1 MNDVDVDY
9 DVANV
14 GNFVDDN
21 DDLNNDVVHNDDV
34 DINDLKNDV
43 VHNDDVDNNDL
54 NNDDVDQESCERQR
68 KTGENA
74 AQAC

>member
-21 DDLNNDVVHNDDV
+21 DDLNND
-34 DINDLKNDV
+34 I

>member
-1 MNDVDVDY
+1 MNDVDVNYNVD
-9 DVANV
+9 NV
-14 GNFVDDN
+14 GNFVDVDDN
-21 DDLNNDVVHNDDV
+21 DDVHND
-34 DINDLKNDV
+34 NLNNDV

>member
-1 MNDVDVDY
+1 MNDVDFIY

-14 GNFVDDN
+14 GNFVDNNDDDDNNYFDN
-21 DDLNNDVVHNDDV
+21 DDVVH
-34 DINDLKNDV
+34 
-43 VHNDDVDNNDL
+43 DL
-54 NNDDVDQESCERQR
+54 NNDDVNNDVVDQESCERQR

>member
-21 DDLNNDVVHNDDV
+21 DDLNND
-34 DINDLKNDV
+34 DLNNDV

>member
-1 MNDVDVDY
+1 MNNVDVDY
-9 DVANV
+9 DLANV

-21 DDLNNDVVHNDDV
+21 DDLNNDDVHND
-34 DINDLKNDV
+34 DLKNDV